1 MWSFIENHFSQVAPS
16 TLTIVILGLIL
27 SISITADAIAKR
39 TFVPRVSVLVLIG
52 FGYAI
57 VTQLFVDG
65 TYTPPLEGLREPLID
80 IALVMV
86 AFLLGGQLTVAN
98 LKRIGPLVISLS
110 LSVVAICFI
119 VVLVGLTMLGYS
131 LAVAVTL
138 AAIAVATD
146 PVAITETIHDSG
158 KSNTTTRVILGVVA
172 IDDAWGIIVF
182 GLCMAFLGGA
192 YSGAGSEA
200 LAQPWWELGGAILL
214 GVVFGF
220 PAAWITGRLYPG
232 KPTQVEALALILLL
246 TGITDY
252 LEVSSLLSAIIVG
265 FIIVNVAQHHTRSFS
280 EVENIE
286 WLFLVFFFFLSGA
299 SINLKYLDTAVLL
312 IVAYIFL
319 RVIGRYLGG
328 VLGVI
333 YFKQRSEH
341 LPTTI
346 GLALTPQAG
355 VAMGMALLAA
365 ERFSDQGNLIVTTVV
380 TSTIVFEVF
389 GPYLTSRVLRQNY

>member
-1 MWSFIENHFSQVAPS
+1 MWSFIENHFSQMSSATS
-16 TLTIVILGLIL
+16 TIVILGIIL

-39 TFVPRVSVLVLIG
+39 TSVPRVSVLVLIG
-52 FGYAI
+52 FSYAI
-57 VTQLFVDG
+57 VTQLFIDG
-65 TYTPPLEGLREPLID
+65 VYTPPLGDLREPLID

-86 AFLLGGQLTVAN
+86 AFLLGGQLTVAD
-98 LKRIGPLVISLS
+98 LKRLGPLVITLS
-110 LSVVAICFI
+110 LSVAVICFI
-119 VVLVGLTMLGYS
+119 VVFVGLTIFGYS

-146 PVAITETIHDSG
+146 PAAVTETINDSG
-158 KSNTTTRVILGVVA
+158 QHNTTTRVILGVVA

-182 GLCMAFLGGA
+182 GLCIAFLGGA
-192 YSGAGSEA
+192 YSGVVSEA

-214 GVVFGF
+214 GVAFGF

-246 TGITDY
+246 TGISDY
-252 LEVSSLLSAIIVG
+252 LEVSSLLSAITVG
-265 FIIVNVAQHHTRSFS
+265 FIIVNFAQHHTRSFS

-299 SINLKYLDTAVLL
+299 SINLKYLDTAILL
-312 IVAYIFL
+312 VIAYISL
-319 RVIGRYLGG
+319 RLLGRYLGG
-328 VLGVI
+328 ALGVKF
-333 YFKQRSEH
+333 FKQRSQD
-341 LPTTI
+341 LPSTI

-365 ERFSDQGNLIVTTVV
+365 ERFPEQGNLIVTTVV

-389 GPYLTSRVLRQNY
+389 GPYLTSRVVRQN